1 MAQQGPDAR
10 LLREGLGQGAGRVLS
25 VGVQDLQGDVLSDAV
40 PFLFDGALLLGGYF
54 IFRNPPPPR
63 TNGGDP
69 SGLNFGR

>member
-1 MAQQGPDAR
+1 VG
-10 LLREGLGQGAGRVLS
+10 LLVVAVGAGIQY
-25 VGVQDLQGDVLSDAV
+25 GAEGG
-40 PFLFDGALLLGGYF
+40 FLFAVIGALLLGGYF